1 MALELS
7 LMKTFFFININPK
20 SILKSKTIDEA
31 IDKICDNIENLDD
44 DSFND
49 ELSLIRNELYE
60 IKKSNEKEHDETLE
74 ISVISKMFHKFHN
87 AIAHK
92 QGLPKDEN
100 LKLSENFLSILGL
113 ENINFENQDTMINTF
128 KNNDISIV
136 YKEHT
141 FNELK
146 LEIINSD
153 LDNERLSHRIYT
165 VVHNLD
171 IFIKQE
177 SEKINSFLSDWTW
190 TLHFLFNFIYQWL

>member
-1 MALELS
+1 
-7 LMKTFFFININPK
+7 
-20 SILKSKTIDEA
+20 
-31 IDKICDNIENLDD
+31 
-44 DSFND
+44 
-49 ELSLIRNELYE
+49 
-60 IKKSNEKEHDETLE
+60 
-74 ISVISKMFHKFHN
+74 MFHKFHN

-153 LDNERLSHRIYT
+153 PDNERLSHRIYT

-177 SEKINSFLSDWTW
+177 SEKINLFLSDIGHERYISYLISFTSDYNN
-190 TLHFLFNFIYQWL
+190 LVAVVIYHGVICRDNLV